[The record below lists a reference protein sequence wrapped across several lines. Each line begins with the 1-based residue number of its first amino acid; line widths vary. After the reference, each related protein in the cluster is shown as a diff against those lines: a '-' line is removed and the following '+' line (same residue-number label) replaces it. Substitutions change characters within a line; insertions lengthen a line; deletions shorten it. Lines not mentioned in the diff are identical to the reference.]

1 MRRNRLTRGLAAL
14 TVTIALLATGC
25 SAGSSGD
32 SSPGAQQ
39 GQQSAERVRLAGL
52 PNFGY
57 PSPFAW
63 VRGPGW
69 LITGMSFDTLLWEDS
84 TGKPIPWLASD
95 WEESADGLRWRFT
108 LRDGARWHDGRPVTA
123 QDVAFTVR
131 YMTEGPGKG
140 EGGFAARGL
149 SVVQDAV
156 AEGDRDV
163 VFTLKQ
169 PSATFIEDIAASV
182 YIIPEH
188 IWADVTDPAKLRGPK
203 ATMGSG
209 PYRLQSLDDATGSM
223 LYVANEDFYLGEPR
237 VKRLEFLPADDEL
250 LALQRGELD
259 AAEVGLEDPIPQQ
272 QLDALEADPQLQRLD
287 APGSWNRALH
297 FNLGAGFPYDD
308 VRFRHAVA
316 YAIDRED
323 LIERVMFGRGDPGS
337 AGGLAPGHPFLADGL
352 PSYAHD
358 ADRAR
363 RALDDLGMVDSDGDG
378 FRNLPGG
385 AAFRPELLASNRF
398 SARTPELIREYLR
411 DVGIDTT
418 VRILDQAAADEVAG
432 TGDFTMTLAGY
443 GGLMGDPDSLR
454 TRYSSQGSGG
464 SFSQA
469 KGYVNPEVERLAEAQ
484 LATTD
489 PEQRQNMINEMQRMV
504 AADLPLLSLY
514 VPDDTMFYNRQ
525 VFDSWYFTPGCSPC
539 GGTRNKHMFV
549 TGQQTG
555 F

>member
-1 MRRNRLTRGLAAL
+1 MRRNRLIRGLAAL
-14 TVTIALLATGC
+14 TAAVALLATGC
-25 SAGSSGD
+25 SAGTSED

-39 GQQSAERVRLAGL
+39 GPQSAERVRLAGL

-84 TGKPIPWLASD
+84 TGDPIPWLASD
-95 WEESADGLRWRFT
+95 WEESPDGLQWSFT
-108 LRDGARWHDGRPVTA
+108 LRDNARWQDGRPVTA
-123 QDVAFTVR
+123 QDVAFTVK

-149 SVVQDAV
+149 KVVRDVA
-156 AEGDRDV
+156 AEGDRRV
-163 VFTLKQ
+163 VFRLKQ
-169 PSATFIEDIAASV
+169 PSAAFVDDVAARV

-188 IWADVTDPAKLRGPK
+188 IWADVTDPGKLRGPE

-209 PYRLQSLDDATGSM
+209 PYRLESLDDATGSM
-223 LYVANEDFYLGEPR
+223 LYVANEDFYLGEPQ
-237 VKRLEFLPADDEL
+237 VERLEFLPADDEL
-250 LALQRGELD
+250 AALQRGELD
-259 AAEVGLEDPIPQQ
+259 AAEVGLEDPVPQQ
-272 QLDALEADPQLQRLD
+272 QLDAFEADLQVQRLD

-297 FNLGAGFPYDD
+297 FNLDAGFPYDD
-308 VRFRHAVA
+308 GRFRHAVA

-323 LIERVMFGRGDPGS
+323 LIERVMFGRGTPGS
-337 AGGLAPGHPFLADGL
+337 AGGLAPTHPYLADGL
-352 PSYAHD
+352 PTYDHD
-358 ADRAR
+358 AERAR
-363 RALDDLGMVDSDGDG
+363 RLLDELGMVDADGDG
-378 FRNLPGG
+378 FRDLPDGS
-385 AAFRPELLASNRF
+385 AFRPELLASNRF

-432 TGDFTMTLAGY
+432 TGAFTMTLAGY

-469 KGYVNPEVERLAEAQ
+469 TGYANPEFERLADAQ

-489 PEQRQNMINEMQRMV
+489 PQQRRSMIVEMQRMV

-514 VPDDTMFYNRQ
+514 VPDDTMFYNQQ
-525 VFDSWYFTPGCSPC
+525 VFGSWYFTPGCSPC

-549 TGQQTG
+549 TGQQAG